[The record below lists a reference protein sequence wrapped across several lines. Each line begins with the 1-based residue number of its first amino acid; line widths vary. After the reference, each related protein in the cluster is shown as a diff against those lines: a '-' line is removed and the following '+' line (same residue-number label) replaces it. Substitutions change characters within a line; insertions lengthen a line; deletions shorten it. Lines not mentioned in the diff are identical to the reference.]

1 MRSRVFLNFCI
12 EWLFTRALTLA
23 GEKSQ
28 FEDDDITTDRTAVTT
43 GQGNSDDGNPDGNA
57 EGSNEKGDDDDFLD
71 EQAIELIKLHFLADR
86 YSVNA
91 LQRRIEESL
100 ATYGTSADRGPS
112 FHVLEFLYS
121 NLDGKKSKLR
131 HFIPEYIIYTVDE
144 VTMYE

>member
-1 MRSRVFLNFCI
+1 M
-12 EWLFTRALTLA
+12 
-23 GEKSQ
+23 
-28 FEDDDITTDRTAVTT
+28 
-43 GQGNSDDGNPDGNA
+43 
-57 EGSNEKGDDDDFLD
+57 
-71 EQAIELIKLHFLADR
+71 IKLHFLADR

-91 LQRRIEESL
+91 LQRRIEERL

-144 VTMYE
+144 VTMYESLCGEYFAIRELLLDLALAFQGVELEKRLNDLNNNICFFGPKHVDLVFLDC